1 MITRRAPH
9 PSANRR
15 APEDEM
21 NERPKPTGIPAHQS
35 ALMNG
40 LRSARAKVSLS
51 QIDCIEEIEAAL
63 DPTIS
68 DPDLCKMFISTAN
81 QTLPNTVEL
90 LFAQLTKS
98 GGLVKP
104 IVEWIKKKIKTSTGL
119 NLQDDI
125 HNFMQLF
132 QANTRCSDML
142 ATIAAIHYTAAD
154 RKASSTKE
162 ETAKSRMVGLRS
174 IAFIKHVL
182 HTPQEHLRSALLQ
195 LEKGQEPKFC
205 DLRGTSKVASHTAPG
220 WSLFFPSE
228 GEFCQKNRQALFLFL

>member
-1 MITRRAPH
+1 MSPLASH
-9 PSANRR
+9 FDNMPSSETLRPTALGFQATERMKTSYGTSNASRFGTNQPSPSIR
-15 APEDEM
+15 MMGDPEEEM

-51 QIDCIEEIEAAL
+51 QIDCIEVIEAAL

-142 ATIAAIHYTAAD
+142 ATIAAIHYTAVD

-162 ETAKSRMVGLRS
+162 PQNPK
-174 IAFIKHVL
+174 
-182 HTPQEHLRSALLQ
+182 TPSKCKIINKLL
-195 LEKGQEPKFC
+195 
-205 DLRGTSKVASHTAPG
+205 
-220 WSLFFPSE
+220 
-228 GEFCQKNRQALFLFL
+228 